1 MKINYIFNELIFNI
15 IIKLFCLGGIDMKNI
30 DKFKVISNEVL
41 KDLSGGMS
49 RCKWAQI
56 ACINDSM
63 LVRFGTSDP
72 ESACDYMKKNM

>member
-1 MKINYIFNELIFNI
+1 MIFNS
-15 IIKLFCLGGIDMKNI
+15 IIKLFYLGGIDIKSI
-30 DKFKVISNEVL
+30 DKFKMISNQVL

-56 ACINDSM
+56 TCINDSI

-72 ESACDYMKKNM
+72 ESACDYMKKICKDE

>member
-1 MKINYIFNELIFNI
+1 MFY
-15 IIKLFCLGGIDMKNI
+15 LGGIDIKSI
-30 DKFKVISNEVL
+30 DKFKVISNQVL

-56 ACINDSM
+56 TCINDSI

>member
-1 MKINYIFNELIFNI
+1 MIFNS
-15 IIKLFCLGGIDMKNI
+15 IIKLFYLGVIDIKSI
-30 DKFKVISNEVL
+30 DKFKVISNQVL

-56 ACINDSM
+56 TCINDSI

-72 ESACDYMKKNM
+72 ESACDYMKKICKDE

>member
-1 MKINYIFNELIFNI
+1 MIFNS
-15 IIKLFCLGGIDMKNI
+15 IIKLFYLGGIDIKSI
-30 DKFKVISNEVL
+30 DKFKVISNQVL

-56 ACINDSM
+56 TCINDSI

>member
-1 MKINYIFNELIFNI
+1 MIFNS
-15 IIKLFCLGGIDMKNI
+15 IIKLFYLGGIDIKSI
-30 DKFKVISNEVL
+30 DKFKVISNQVL

-56 ACINDSM
+56 TCINDSI

-72 ESACDYMKKNM
+72 ESACDYMKKICKDD